1 MIKLIKPSREG
12 LMVRKPDGTHL
23 KPEGERLPMK
33 AWWYRR
39 QAEGDVTISD
49 VPKEPVTAEV
59 QKHKA
64 GEK

>member
-1 MIKLIKPSREG
+1 MMKLIKPSREG
-12 LMVRKPDGTHL
+12 LMVRKPDGSHL
-23 KPEGERLPMK
+23 KPEGEQLSMK

-39 QAEGDVTISD
+39 QAEGDVTITD
-49 VPKEPVTAEV
+49 VPKEPETAGV